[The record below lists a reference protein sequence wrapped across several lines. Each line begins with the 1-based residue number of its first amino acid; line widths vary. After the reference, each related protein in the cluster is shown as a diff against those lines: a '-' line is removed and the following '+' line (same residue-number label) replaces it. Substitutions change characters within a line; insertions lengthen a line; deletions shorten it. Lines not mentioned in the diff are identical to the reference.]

1 MTDAARQLNRAAA
14 TAAGRMEEGTA
25 DVKELKELA
34 AVLQT
39 LAGLEKVLE
48 PLQAAGKKT
57 DSTVRVV
64 LSEEAEELSQ

>member
-1 MTDAARQLNRAAA
+1 
-14 TAAGRMEEGTA
+14 MEEGTA

-34 AVLQT
+34 AVLQ

-48 PLQAAGKKT
+48 PMQAAGKKT

>member
-1 MTDAARQLNRAAA
+1 
-14 TAAGRMEEGTA
+14 MEERTA

-48 PLQAAGKKT
+48 PPPQTVEKKT

-64 LSEEAEELSQ
+64 LSEEAEELSR

>member
-1 MTDAARQLNRAAA
+1 VDAARQLNRAAS
-14 TAAGRMEEGTA
+14 TAAERMEEGTA

-48 PLQAAGKKT
+48 PPQTVEKKT

>member
-1 MTDAARQLNRAAA
+1 MDAARQLNRAVS
-14 TAAGRMEEGTA
+14 TAAERMEEGTA

-48 PLQAAGKKT
+48 PPQTVEKNT

-64 LSEEAEELSQ
+64 LSEEAEELSR

>member
-1 MTDAARQLNRAAA
+1 
-14 TAAGRMEEGTA
+14 MEEGTA

-48 PLQAAGKKT
+48 PPQTVEKKT

>member
-1 MTDAARQLNRAAA
+1 MDAARQLNRAVS
-14 TAAGRMEEGTA
+14 TAAERMEEGTA

-48 PLQAAGKKT
+48 PPQTVEKKT

-64 LSEEAEELSQ
+64 LSAEAEELSR

>member
-1 MTDAARQLNRAAA
+1 MDAARQLNRAAS
-14 TAAGRMEEGTA
+14 TAAERMEERTA

-48 PLQAAGKKT
+48 PPQTVEKKT

-64 LSEEAEELSQ
+64 LSEEAEELSR

>member
-1 MTDAARQLNRAAA
+1 MEASSPAAVFAAS
-14 TAAGRMEEGTA
+14 TAAERMEEGTA

-48 PLQAAGKKT
+48 PPQTVEKKT

-64 LSEEAEELSQ
+64 LSEEAEELSR

>member
-1 MTDAARQLNRAAA
+1 
-14 TAAGRMEEGTA
+14 MEGGTA

-48 PLQAAGKKT
+48 PMQAAGKKT

>member
-1 MTDAARQLNRAAA
+1 MDAARQLNRAVS
-14 TAAGRMEEGTA
+14 TAAERMEEGTA

-48 PLQAAGKKT
+48 PPQTVEKKT
-57 DSTVRVV
+57 DSTVLVV
-64 LSEEAEELSQ
+64 LSEEAEELSR

>member
-1 MTDAARQLNRAAA
+1 M
-14 TAAGRMEEGTA
+14 
-25 DVKELKELA
+25 KELKELA

-48 PLQAAGKKT
+48 PMQAVEKRM

>member
-1 MTDAARQLNRAAA
+1 
-14 TAAGRMEEGTA
+14 MEEGTA

-48 PLQAAGKKT
+48 PPQTAEKKE
-57 DSTVRVV
+57 DGTVRVV
-64 LSEEAEELSQ
+64 LSEEAEELSR

>member
-1 MTDAARQLNRAAA
+1 
-14 TAAGRMEEGTA
+14 MEEGTA

-48 PLQAAGKKT
+48 PMQVEGKKT

>member
-1 MTDAARQLNRAAA
+1 
-14 TAAGRMEEGTA
+14 MEEGTA

-48 PLQAAGKKT
+48 PMQAAGKKT

-64 LSEEAEELSQ
+64 RAEEAEELSQ